1 MRILHA
7 TGLELARLA
16 LVATALVFSVKADA
30 IVAVLVLKEARICRV
45 APEKA
50 TSCTRMFSVAI
61 LHLVLP
67 LRRRGV
73 LLGHHP

>member
-16 LVATALVFSVKADA
+16 LVATALVFSVKADT
-30 IVAVLVLKEARICRV
+30 IIAVLVLKEARIRRV

-50 TSCTRMFSVAI
+50 TRCTGMFGVAV

-67 LRRRGV
+67 LR
-73 LLGHHP
+73 